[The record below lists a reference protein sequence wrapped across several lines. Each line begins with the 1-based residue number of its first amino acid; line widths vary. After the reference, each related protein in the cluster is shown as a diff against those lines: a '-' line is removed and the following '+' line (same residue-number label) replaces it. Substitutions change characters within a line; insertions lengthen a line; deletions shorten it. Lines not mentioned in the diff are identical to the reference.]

1 MTADNPLEPAP
12 IQPFWKRAGPV
23 LLRVII
29 LLAVI
34 GITILIYVFRDQA
47 QQLKG
52 LGYLGIFLLSILA
65 NATIILPAPGIALVF
80 SWGAVFNP
88 ALVALA
94 AGAGSSLG
102 ELSGYLAGFSGQ
114 KVAERSRLVM
124 KLEEWMRKYGGVII
138 FLLALIPNPFFD
150 IGGMIAGALKMP
162 LRKFLLFCFLG
173 KTIKMLFFAYSGS
186 ISIPWLTAH

>member
-1 MTADNPLEPAP
+1 MTVANPVEPAP
-12 IQPFWKRAGPV
+12 PQPLWKRAGPI
-23 LLRVII
+23 LLRVAT

-34 GITILIYVFRDQA
+34 GITILIYVFKDEA

-88 ALVALA
+88 ALVGLA

-114 KVAERSRLVM
+114 KVAERSRLTQ
-124 KLEEWMRKYGGVII
+124 KLEEWMRKYGGWII

-150 IGGMIAGALKMP
+150 IGGMIAGMLKMP
-162 LRKFLLFCFLG
+162 LRKFLFFCFLG
-173 KTIKMLFFAYSGS
+173 KTIKMLFFAYFGL
-186 ISIPWLTAH
+186 ISIPWLATH

>member
-1 MTADNPLEPAP
+1 MTTSDPVIPKAEPTAWQRIGP
-12 IQPFWKRAGPV
+12 ILARV
-23 LLRVII
+23 LI

-34 GITILIYVFRDQA
+34 GISVFIYLIRDQA

-65 NATIILPAPGIALVF
+65 NATIILPAPAFALVF

-88 ALVALA
+88 FLVALA

-114 KVAERSRLVM
+114 KVAERTRLVM
-124 KLEEWMRKYGGVII
+124 KLEEWMRKYGG
-138 FLLALIPNPFFD
+138 
-150 IGGMIAGALKMP
+150 
-162 LRKFLLFCFLG
+162 
-173 KTIKMLFFAYSGS
+173 
-186 ISIPWLTAH
+186 